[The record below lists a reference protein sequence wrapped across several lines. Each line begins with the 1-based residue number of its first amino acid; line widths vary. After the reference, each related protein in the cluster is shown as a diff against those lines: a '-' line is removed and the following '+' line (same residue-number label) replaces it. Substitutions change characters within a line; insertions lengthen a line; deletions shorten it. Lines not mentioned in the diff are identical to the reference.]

1 MTRVRF
7 SGSAGAELAG
17 VLEHPAEGEARAGIV
32 LGHCFSCSK
41 DHKTTTRLATGLRAA
56 GYAVL
61 RFDVTG
67 LGDSEGDFGTSTMAS
82 GTEDVAAAASALADL
97 VPGPQVL
104 VGHSLGGSA
113 CLLAAP
119 HLERVA
125 AVVTINAPASP
136 AHLRLH
142 LPDVEVRSRDDDTAT
157 ITLAGRAFTVR
168 RGFLDDLEEHD
179 QVGAVARLGRPLLV
193 VHGLD
198 DELVPVG
205 EADRIAAAATH
216 PKASVTLPGVDHLL
230 SDRRAVARVLAVI
243 VGWLDATL

>member
-1 MTRVRF
+1 MTQVRF
-7 SGSAGAELAG
+7 SGGAGAELAG
-17 VLEHPAEGEARAGIV
+17 VLERPDGEARAGLV

-41 DHKTTTRLATGLRAA
+41 DHKTMTRLATGLRSA

-82 GTEDVAAAASALADL
+82 GTEDVAAAATALADL
-97 VPGPQVL
+97 LPGPLVL

-113 CLLAAP
+113 SLLAAP
-119 HLERVA
+119 HLDRVA
-125 AVVTINAPASP
+125 AVVTLNAPASP

-142 LPDVEVRSRDDDTAT
+142 LPDVEVRSRDDDTAQ
-157 ITLAGRAFTVR
+157 ITLAGRTFTVR

-198 DELVPVG
+198 DRLVGVAEG
-205 EADRIAAAATH
+205 ERIFAAASH
-216 PKASVTLPGVDHLL
+216 PKAFCTLAGADHLL
-230 SDRRAVARVLAVI
+230 SDRRAVARVVSVVA
-243 VGWLDATL
+243 GWLDATL